1 MSKVIDDVMA
11 DLQFRE
17 HRGIQT
23 YGTTVDRTDLT
34 EDEWLQHLY
43 EEQLDSVVYLKKIIL
58 TRNGRIR
65 KDNLGQAQD

>member
-1 MSKVIDDVMA
+1 MS

-17 HRGIQT
+17 HKGIQT

-65 KDNLGQAQD
+65 KDNLGKTQD